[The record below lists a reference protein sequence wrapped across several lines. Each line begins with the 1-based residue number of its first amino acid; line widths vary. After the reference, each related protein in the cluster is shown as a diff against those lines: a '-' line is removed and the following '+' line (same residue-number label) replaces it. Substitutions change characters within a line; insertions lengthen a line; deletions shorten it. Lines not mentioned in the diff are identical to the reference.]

1 MENDLEIP
9 IKEGCGNCSGRNEQ
23 AGGLLSPLGHSA
35 CGTCGAVRHIED
47 LSHDVDLLRSELR
60 RCEKTSAE
68 DTRRLWF
75 KLGGL
80 IVALGA
86 LLPTGWASVLGL
98 I

>member
-1 MENDLEIP
+1 MIMENDLEIP
-9 IKEGCGNCSGRNEQ
+9 IKEACSCGGKSR
-23 AGGLLSPLGHSA
+23 
-35 CGTCGAVRHIED
+35 TCGAVRHIED

-86 LLPTGWASVLGL
+86 LLPTGWASLLGL

>member
-1 MENDLEIP
+1 MIMENDLEIP
-9 IKEGCGNCSGRNEQ
+9 IKETCSCGGK
-23 AGGLLSPLGHSA
+23 
-35 CGTCGAVRHIED
+35 TCGAVRHIED

-86 LLPTGWASVLGL
+86 LLPTGWASLLGL